1 MAQQQT
7 SARRLAALSR
17 QLEGGTAGATPEPC
31 AASTS
36 AQVRRE
42 LQQERARASFDPRAM
57 TLLLDGGADKTA
69 FREKAMALL
78 ERYPEFRAQGLGTY
92 DLTLEQRRELTFQ
105 RVRRLYQLFLE
116 HGANMEQRNA
126 IAEIVGVFDLTL
138 WVRNG
143 VHFGLF
149 LGALMA
155 QSDKEQ
161 QDEWLPPAMLLQLYG
176 SYAMTELGHG
186 SFTRGFE
193 TTATF
198 DRAADE
204 FVLHTPT
211 DTATKWWIGCVRLLS
226 LSLSSLLA
234 MPLTPIA
241 PVAL

>member
-17 QLEGGTAGATPEPC
+17 QLESGGSSKAEAC

-36 AQVRRE
+36 ALVRRE
-42 LQQERARASFDPRAM
+42 LQQERARASFNTRAM
-57 TLLLDGGADKTA
+57 TLFLDGGADKTA

-78 ERYPEFRAQGLGTY
+78 DQYPEFRAQGLGTY

-126 IAEIVGVFDLTL
+126 IAELVGVFDLTL

-155 QSDKEQ
+155 QGDKEQ

-198 DRAADE
+198 DRVADE
-204 FVLHTPT
+204 FVIHTPT
-211 DTATKWWIGCVRLLS
+211 DTATKWWIG
-226 LSLSSLLA
+226 
-234 MPLTPIA
+234 
-241 PVAL
+241 